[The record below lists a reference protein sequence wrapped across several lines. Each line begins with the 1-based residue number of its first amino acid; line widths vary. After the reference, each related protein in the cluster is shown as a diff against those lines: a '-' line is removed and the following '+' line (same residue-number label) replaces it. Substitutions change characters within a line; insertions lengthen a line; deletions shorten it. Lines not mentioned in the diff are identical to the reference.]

1 MNRKITVQAEHAYD
15 VLFGSVSPEV
25 LEPVLIGVNNIAIVV
40 PTDLAHLAKPLTE
53 LLSALGNID
62 KVVVI
67 EVPEGEAQKNFTTVN
82 DCWAKL
88 GAENFR
94 RNDLVIGLGGGATT
108 DLAGFIAATW
118 LRGIK
123 WIAIPTSLAGM
134 VDAAIGGK
142 TGINTEVGKNLV
154 GSFYSPQLV
163 IVDVRYLLTLPIEEL
178 RAGMAEVIK
187 CGFIAD
193 HRILEIIESV
203 EDFYDPQ
210 SAAIIE
216 LIERAVQV
224 KADVVSQD
232 LKESFLREILNYGHT
247 LAHAV
252 ERQEKYSW
260 RHGDAVAVGMAFI
273 VNLAMEAG
281 LASEALVNRHIS
293 ILRRADLPTSYP
305 REAWPQLLNYM
316 QSDKK
321 SRGSGLRFVAV
332 SDENSDVYKVVRLE
346 GLADDI
352 LARAYERIS
361 S

>member
-154 GSFYSPQLV
+154 GSFYSPQL
-163 IVDVRYLLTLPIEEL
+163 
-178 RAGMAEVIK
+178 G
-187 CGFIAD
+187 GFIAD
-193 HRILEIIESV
+193 RRILEIIESV